1 MLDKEHMIRLANR
14 LGVAIV
20 GVERLHGVTDG
31 SIAADAIDAQSIR
44 TEPFV
49 SQDSA
54 AGTA

>member
-1 MLDKEHMIRLANR
+1 
-14 LGVAIV
+14 V